1 MEFENNKFKVSKV
14 VLPNGLEVVN
24 EQIRK
29 EIDTLSSLLSV
40 LSNGIAKP
48 MDITYQIKKLY
59 ELQEKGNMD
68 VDLTEVINCCPQD
81 GTIREAR
88 EFRPLLQKV
97 LDRLNLIFDTI

>member
-59 ELQEKGNMD
+59 ELQEKGN
-68 VDLTEVINCCPQD
+68 I
-81 GTIREAR
+81 
-88 EFRPLLQKV
+88 
-97 LDRLNLIFDTI
+97 